1 MGFIFGKYAIYLQF
15 SDGTKGYFMAKRGD
29 HVMTT
34 LSFANAEKFS
44 SHSAAENYFFK
55 HDIGRGSNDNF
66 ARVTGAWSSTDGKF
80 FRMG

>member
-15 SDGTKGYFMAKRGD
+15 SDGTKGYFMAKQGD

-34 LSFANAEKFS
+34 SSFANAEKFMS
-44 SHSAAENYFFK
+44 RDSAESYFYRN
-55 HDIGRGSNDNF
+55 DIASGSNTYC
-66 ARVTGAWSSTDGKF
+66 ARVTGAWTCSDGKF